1 MFRQQPGRGQVGRG
15 PLSAADIEW
24 LNLQEA
30 IQMSQALEESMRL
43 YEEQNKMAPPDEGLQ
58 VYHCLCHD
66 LNIYHATQIGEHMLL
81 CQTACCVA

>member
-1 MFRQQPGRGQVGRG
+1 MKRKNISQRLRKDTTDTGLRSMYRHQAGRGPGGRGQGG

-43 YEEQNKMAPPDEGLQ
+43 YEEQNKMAPPDEGLR
-58 VYHCLCHD
+58 VSPCL
-66 LNIYHATQIGEHMLL
+66 
-81 CQTACCVA
+81 